1 MRNSMVE
8 MERLYDDIRSV
19 KHDMKNNMEVLQ
31 NLLQRKYLS
40 GGKEDEEIKKYFEG
54 IHHAVEQL
62 DNWERTKNAVSDTV
76 INNKFRFAE
85 KEIKNIKLNADSFIL
100 PESVNI
106 QSYDIGIILNNGLDN
121 AIEAC
126 KRMSVK
132 FPNSETFISIRSFYK
147 RNLFFIKIENRFDGI
162 VKIDKESG
170 YPISTKE
177 ESKSQGIGLRNIRNR
192 AKKYSGDIDCIIND
206 DRFILSVML
215 KN

>member
-40 GGKEDEEIKKYFEG
+40 GGKQDEDIKNNFEG

-62 DNWERTKNAVSDTV
+62 DNWERTRNAVSDTV

-132 FPNSETFISIRSFYK
+132 FPNSEIFISIRSFYK

>member
-76 INNKFRFAE
+76 INKKFRFAE

-192 AKKYSGDIDCIIND
+192 AKKYSGYIDCIIND

>member
-62 DNWERTKNAVSDTV
+62 DNWERTRNAVSDTV

-132 FPNSETFISIRSFYK
+132 FPNSEIFISIRSFYK